1 MLGINKMEKI
11 KIGEIVNA
19 VALKGEV
26 KVYHYTDYKERFEE
40 LGYIYVHDKKV
51 DIENVRYLKDMPI
64 LKLVGCNDRN
74 AAEALKGNS
83 IYIAEDQ
90 LRELPEDTYYIKDLI
105 GLSIRDEYEETL
117 GTLKDVIQN
126 SAQDLYEIELE
137 NKKIIL
143 LPAVEEFVL
152 DINLAEKYIKVK
164 LIDGMLDV

>member
-1 MLGINKMEKI
+1 MEKI

-40 LGYIYVHDKKV
+40 LGYIYVYDKKV
-51 DIENVRYLKDMPI
+51 DIEHVRYLKDMPI
-64 LKLVGCNDRN
+64 LKLAGCNDRN

-90 LRELPEDTYYIKDLI
+90 LRVLPEDTYYIKDLI
-105 GLSIRDEYEETL
+105 GLSIRDEHEETL